1 MSSLQLL
8 KQVAQQLKYRALTDY
23 YGRQVTI
30 TSLASIEADICSTL
44 SINSDSRLIESEQKY
59 RELALAKYG
68 ILNLDFA
75 FPEYWLTGNYQTG
88 MGLLRELGFS
98 APILENEG
106 APLDELTDGFAQS
119 HLETLVDQL
128 SKHQTHMLIILDAV
142 GEHQLRLKLP
152 VDYFPRTFIVRDACV
167 TNARSIWLTKHV
179 YL

>member
-8 KQVAQQLKYRALTDY
+8 KQVAQQLKYRVLTDY

-30 TSLASIEADICSTL
+30 TSLPSIEADICNTL
-44 SINSDSRLIESEQKY
+44 SINSEARLIEPEQKY

-68 ILNLDFA
+68 ILSLDFVV
-75 FPEYWLTGNYQTG
+75 PENWLTDDYQTG
-88 MGLLRELGFS
+88 IALLRELGFNP
-98 APILENEG
+98 PIAENED
-106 APLDELTDGFAQS
+106 ADKFVKSLAQS

-152 VDYFPRTFIVRDACV
+152 ADYFPRTFIVRDACV
-167 TNARSIWLTKHV
+167 TNAQSIWLTKHV